1 MISSWLEIKA
11 IKISENVNREIS
23 KETNLETS

>member
-11 IKISENVNREIS
+11 IKISENGNREIS

>member
-11 IKISENVNREIS
+11 IKISEKGNREIS